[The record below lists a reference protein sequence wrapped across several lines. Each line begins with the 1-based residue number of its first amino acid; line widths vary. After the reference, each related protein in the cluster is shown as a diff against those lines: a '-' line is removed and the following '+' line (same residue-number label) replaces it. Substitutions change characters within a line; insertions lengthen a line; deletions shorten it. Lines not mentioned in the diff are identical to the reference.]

1 MSNPILHPAYIVSPA
16 ENGYVAYYPGE
27 DLLHT
32 LNPTASVLL
41 ELCDGTR
48 GIEEISA
55 LVAPILPDAQ
65 ASIAADWIESALKSG
80 LLVRAGMQ
88 SESLR
93 AFSSQELFAIVKQLR
108 SRGLSR
114 AAYLCAQRVVE
125 QEPENWDAWYE
136 YGDLCTYVGK
146 RADARD
152 AYQKYF
158 DHHPEDA
165 EIEHLLVA
173 LKDETPPPRA
183 SDRAIQQIY
192 KDFAKSYEER
202 MLQDLGY
209 KGPERLKDSI
219 RAAIGERTGLDV
231 LDLGCG
237 SGLSGTALKPFAA
250 ELTGVDLSPEMLE
263 IARKRNI
270 YDRLEVGEITAWL
283 ANTQKRFDI
292 IASLDCL
299 IYFGDL
305 FPVVSAAAQ
314 RMKPGG
320 VMFLSSER
328 GKKYPFAITDSG
340 RYEHHPD
347 HMRDAAKAAGL
358 ELSLLSEGFLRKEYG
373 ADVIGIFAVMKKA

>member
-16 ENGYVAYYPGE
+16 ENGYAVYYPGA
-27 DLLHT
+27 DVLHT
-32 LNPTASVLL
+32 LNPTASLLL

-48 GIEEISA
+48 SIEEIGA
-55 LVAPILPDAQ
+55 LVAPILPKDEAGTAAQ
-65 ASIAADWIESALKSG
+65 WIEGALKSG
-80 LLVRAGMQ
+80 LLVRQGK
-88 SESLR
+88 ELEGLR
-93 AFSSQELFAIVKQLR
+93 AFTSQELFAIVKQLKN
-108 SRGLSR
+108 RGLSR

-136 YGDLCTYVGK
+136 YGDLCQYVNK

-192 KDFAKSYEER
+192 KDFAKSYEDR

-219 RAAIGERTGLDV
+219 KAAMGERSGLTV

-250 ELTGVDLSPEMLE
+250 ELIGVDLSPEMLE
-263 IARKRNI
+263 LARKRNI

-283 ANTQKRFDI
+283 ANTTQQFDI

-305 FPVVSAAAQ
+305 GPVVSAAEK
-314 RMKPGG
+314 RLKKGG
-320 VMFLSSER
+320 VLFLSSER
-328 GKKYPFAITDSG
+328 GKKYPFAITDNG

-347 HMRDAAKAAGL
+347 HMRDVAKEAGL
-358 ELSLLSEGFLRKEYG
+358 ELAVLNEGFLRKEYG